1 VSLGFFTVRRTG
13 DGDDRQR
20 KKRRLVHRVALQLP
34 GWLRLYAQLAAGA
47 GRRAVA
53 IRPEHFNAD
62 RQLIEEVIG
71 LHLQVVGR
79 QVS

>member
-1 VSLGFFTVRRTG
+1 L
-13 DGDDRQR
+13 
-20 KKRRLVHRVALQLP
+20 ALQLP